1 MEAIR
6 EIVEVKK
13 GKIMLQLPASF
24 TATRV
29 ELIVLP
35 ADSTPP
41 AGEMRSVNKNISSLR
56 GKLSSKN
63 EAAVDQQ
70 LREEWESNT

>member
-6 EIVEVKK
+6 EIVDVKK
-13 GKIMLQLPASF
+13 GKPASF

-35 ADSTPP
+35 ADSTSYP
-41 AGEMRSVNKNISSLR
+41 GEAPSVVKKISSLR
-56 GKLSSKN
+56 GKLSSKP
-63 EAAVDQQ
+63 EAALDQQ
-70 LREEWESNT
+70 LQQLRDEWESDTW